1 VKKIL
6 LGIIAIVMMTACGA
20 SEQELFDEGVKSLE
34 AGDFSKAVAYF
45 DRVIEKNESNTSA
58 HNARGVAFF
67 QLGKFDEAIV
77 AFTNSIRIDAS
88 SYKPFFNR
96 GNAYLEKKA
105 FKEAVRDYNYANG
118 LDPQQTDIYYN
129 RGLALL
135 ATEDYEDAI
144 IDFDQALQVNP
155 NQGLVHFNKAKAQLG
170 NRDPLGG
177 IQSLINTVNLE
188 KENAAAY
195 YLLGVTQL
203 SALSQKEDG
212 CANLKMAFNLGY
224 ADAQTWIDDFCQE

>member
-1 VKKIL
+1 LYFRLPKEGNLV
-6 LGIIAIVMMTACGA
+6 
-20 SEQELFDEGVKSLE
+20 SE
-34 AGDFSKAVAYF
+34 
-45 DRVIEKNESNTSA
+45 
-58 HNARGVAFF
+58 
-67 QLGKFDEAIV
+67 
-77 AFTNSIRIDAS
+77 
-88 SYKPFFNR
+88 
-96 GNAYLEKKA
+96 YLEIKA

-177 IQSLINTVNLE
+177 IQSLISTVNLD
-188 KENAAAY
+188 KDNAAAY

-212 CANLKMAFNLGY
+212 CANLKMALNLGY